1 MFESLGISTD
11 VIILVLFAGF
21 IILLVLWAMM
31 AWKLHVMRSRLRAF
45 MGGRNARSLEDNLL
59 FKLDL
64 VDDLLEAN
72 SANEREIAALKRHM
86 RGTFQKYGLVKYDAL
101 EEQGGKLS
109 FTLALLDE
117 KDDGIVMNM
126 VHSREGCFC
135 YLKEIIDGRSLQT
148 LAPEEDEAL
157 GKALGFETEHVEH
170 TSAKSVKALKDQFT
184 AGESEMEKRIADR
197 MQEKE
202 TAAAEEEFLAETAEE
217 TPAADLSG
225 AEEEAPAAETAEPAE
240 ADPAETGIVGTTDA
254 EEAAAEEEQPGKTP

>member
-1 MFESLGISTD
+1 MFETLGISTD
-11 VIILVLFAGF
+11 FLIIILLAGF
-21 IILLVLWAMM
+21 VVLLVLWIVM
-31 AWKLHVMRSRLRAF
+31 ASRLHVMRTRLRAF

-157 GKALGFETEHVEH
+157 SKALGFETEHVEH
-170 TSAKSVKALKDQFT
+170 TSAKSVKALRDQF
-184 AGESEMEKRIADR
+184 APEDSEMERRIAKQMR
-197 MQEKE
+197 EREKE
-202 TAAAEEEFLAETAEE
+202 AARTAAE
-217 TPAADLSG
+217 
-225 AEEEAPAAETAEPAE
+225 
-240 ADPAETGIVGTTDA
+240 A
-254 EEAAAEEEQPGKTP
+254 EEAKAEDKQPAGDESGAATAGQTQPLPETGEKPEEQPAILDPETEAEA